1 MIKVPFEKQTVLVSG
16 EVLYP
21 VRVNVNNAAGL
32 KGFVNNAGGFSSK
45 ALRRKAYVVYA
56 NGTVKATISFLFF
69 KFYPKIK
76 PGSEIVIPK
85 KDVKKGTSVL
95 EITTIATSITTLIFL
110 IITVSK

>member
-1 MIKVPFEKQTVLVSG
+1 MKVPYERQTVLVNG

-21 VRVNVNNAAGL
+21 IKVNVANARTL

-56 NGTVKATISFLFF
+56 NGNVKSTKNFLFV

-76 PGSEIVIPK
+76 PGCEIVIPK
-85 KDVKKGTSVL
+85 KEVKKPTSLV
-95 EITTIATSITTLIFL
+95 EITTIATSLTTLVFL
-110 IITVSK
+110 IITLTK